1 MSLELESRAP
11 NLFLRPQ
18 RNPVNTDPPGPLLGV
33 YRTPDILFVRGEGTQ
48 LFDEAGRSYLDF
60 TSGIGVN
67 ALGHGS
73 PVVRE
78 AIESGLKNGLIH
90 VSNLFRTQPAIDL
103 AGFLAGRAGL
113 DRVFFCNSGAE
124 SVEGAL
130 KFSRKWARAEG
141 GEEKHRIVAL
151 KGSFHG
157 RLFGSLAV
165 TDRPDYRAPFEPL
178 MPGVDFV
185 DPLDLAGVDGALD
198 AARTAA
204 IIVEPIQGEIGIHPL
219 STAFLQAVRG
229 WASERKIAL
238 IFDEVQCGLGRTGS
252 FFAHE
257 GSAVRP
263 DLLCVAKPLG
273 GGLPMGAIILS
284 ESVAAEISPGDHGTT
299 FGGGPLVSSVAL
311 AVVRVIGEA
320 AFLQEVQEKGDRLSE
335 LLATLADRFPGIVSD
350 VRGRGLFCGIELTV
364 PAGKVVELVR
374 EHGLLTVPAGAH
386 VIRLIP
392 PLTVSRSELEQATAI
407 LGHALSLLGEAE

>member
-1 MSLELESRAP
+1 MNWERSGS
-11 NLFLRPQ
+11 
-18 RNPVNTDPPGPLLGV
+18 LLGV
-33 YRTPDILFVRGEGTQ
+33 YRPPEILFVRGEGTQ
-48 LFDEAGRSYLDF
+48 LFDDAGRSYLDF

-73 PVVRE
+73 PIVRE

-103 AGFLAGRAGL
+103 AGFLASRSGL
-113 DRVFFCNSGAE
+113 DHVFFCNSGAE

-130 KFSRKWARAEG
+130 KFSRKWARVEG
-141 GEEKHRIVAL
+141 GGEKHRIVAL

-165 TDRPDYRAPFEPL
+165 TDRPDYREPFEPL

-185 DPLDLAGVDGALD
+185 DPLDLSGVDRALD
-198 AARTAA
+198 AVRTAA
-204 IIVEPIQGEIGIHPL
+204 IIVEPIQGEIGIRPL
-219 STAFLQAVRG
+219 SSEFLQALRG

-257 GSAVRP
+257 SSDVRP
-263 DLLCVAKPLG
+263 DLLCIAKPLG
-273 GGLPMGAIILS
+273 GGLPMGAILLA
-284 ESVAAEISPGDHGTT
+284 ESIAAEISPGDHGTT

-311 AVVRVIGEA
+311 AVVQAIGEA
-320 AFLQEVQEKGDRLSE
+320 RFLSEIEDKGNRLSE
-335 LLATLADRFPGIVSD
+335 LLGAIADRFPAIVVG
-350 VRGRGLFCGIELTV
+350 VRGRGLFWGIELSV
-364 PAGKVVELVR
+364 PAGKVVEHAR
-374 EHGLLTVPAGAH
+374 EHGLLTVPAGKH
-386 VIRLIP
+386 VIRLLP
-392 PLTVSRSELEQATAI
+392 PLTVSLCELEQATAI
-407 LGHALSLLGEAE
+407 LGEAVSIVGDDE